1 MLDAHSLIR
10 LAISKDDKE
19 DKQCWLPTYFSSIS
33 HKRCINIHILWSNS
47 WFLFQYNSVQFSTVS
62 NFPIFLI
69 KYKDTISVS
78 SPINFCFVLSN
89 STKCQRNFSF
99 HPNWVEHSIKR
110 ELQPSPGNLIVPAIE
125 QESRRRIAPASS
137 SYEPV
142 SIKTNQDVGTW
153 NKNQEKLYFASQPW
167 RRKKIIKEY

>member
-1 MLDAHSLIR
+1 MYKYTHSM
-10 LAISKDDKE
+10 E
-19 DKQCWLPTYFSSIS
+19 QFMVSIS
-33 HKRCINIHILWSNS
+33 I
-47 WFLFQYNSVQFSTVS
+47 QFSTIFNCFQFV
-62 NFPIFLI
+62 NFTIFFI
-69 KYKDTISVS
+69 KFKDTISVS

-110 ELQPSPGNLIVPAIE
+110 ELQPSPGNLIVPGIE

-153 NKNQEKLYFASQPW
+153 NKNKEKLCFASQPW
-167 RRKKIIKEY
+167 RKKKMKKEY

>member
-1 MLDAHSLIR
+1 MYKYTHSM
-10 LAISKDDKE
+10 E
-19 DKQCWLPTYFSSIS
+19 QFMVSIS
-33 HKRCINIHILWSNS
+33 I
-47 WFLFQYNSVQFSTVS
+47 QFSTIFNCFQFV
-62 NFPIFLI
+62 NFTIFFI
-69 KYKDTISVS
+69 KFKDTISVS

-110 ELQPSPGNLIVPAIE
+110 ELHPSPGNLIVPGIE
-125 QESRRRIAPASS
+125 QESRRRIAPALS